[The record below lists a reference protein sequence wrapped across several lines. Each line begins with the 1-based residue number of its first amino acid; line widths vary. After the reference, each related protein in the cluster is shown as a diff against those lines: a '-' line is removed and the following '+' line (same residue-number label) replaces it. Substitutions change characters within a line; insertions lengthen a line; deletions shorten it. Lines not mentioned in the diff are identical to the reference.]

1 MSGSENLEVSIE
13 YHTEVITRLTD
24 TLHDVD
30 PDDERTA
37 RRLRADIAHHEREL
51 AAMTEALKSGGP
63 APELTPAPSMRNK
76 PPAPA
81 RGWSKYSRYRRH

>member
-1 MSGSENLEVSIE
+1 MSSSSENLEVSIE

-37 RRLRADIAHHEREL
+37 RRFA
-51 AAMTEALKSGGP
+51 GGHC
-63 APELTPAPSMRNK
+63 PS
-76 PPAPA
+76 
-81 RGWSKYSRYRRH
+81 